1 MLDHVHLEE
10 VEFELRAAPP
20 MLAQALCE
28 AFGTLALIGVPLA
41 LKHWPEHGKVV
52 LCVRYD
58 EGWYQ
63 LIREV
68 RS

>member
-1 MLDHVHLEE
+1 MLDRVHLEE
-10 VEFELRAAPP
+10 VEFELKKAPG
-20 MLAQALCE
+20 MLSQALCE
-28 AFGTLALIGVPLA
+28 AFGAMALLGVPVA

-58 EGWYQ
+58 DGWYQ